1 MKFDLKWLQVAD
13 NENQHMV
20 AGHKDQEMAS
30 SNRIMVSDNQDQEI
44 GGRSS
49 TAKSVDWFW
58 SITPGVLIK
67 LFFFIAEM
75 LMVIDQPSPSDTKFM
90 IINEISQIQ

>member
-30 SNRIMVSDNQDQEI
+30 SNRIMVSDNQDQESVA
-44 GGRSS
+44 GHQLQKVS
-49 TAKSVDWFW
+49 TGFGQSLQGFLL
-58 SITPGVLIK
+58 S
-67 LFFFIAEM
+67 FFFS
-75 LMVIDQPSPSDTKFM
+75 LLKC
-90 IINEISQIQ
+90 